1 MAKLAHALV
10 GGFIGVGLGL
20 GIADAD
26 VLKRINERGAI
37 KLGVRVDAPPFSY
50 TSALGEPSGLAVSL
64 CREVV
69 NSLARQLNQDT
80 LEVSYVPVNA
90 RGRFEALLNDRTDL
104 HCGPASAT
112 LLRRETLDFS
122 LLYFVD
128 GAAAVV
134 RPVTYSDVGQIEDG
148 KIGVS
153 AGTTTERMVRSMI
166 DAGELD
172 GTVVTFQS
180 HAHGLQTLARANIDA
195 YFGDSAIMRFQMV
208 ANDLEKDVQLLP
220 QTFSFEPYA
229 LVMKRGETGLR
240 LAVDRALSEIY
251 ASGEID
257 RLISDELGEYRLSPL
272 GRAVYQIVGLPE

>member
-1 MAKLAHALV
+1 MGKIKRALACGLMAALLASS
-10 GGFIGVGLGL
+10 
-20 GIADAD
+20 IAEAD
-26 VLKRINERGAI
+26 VLDRIRVNGLI
-37 KLGVRVDAPPFSY
+37 NLGVRVDAPPFSY
-50 TSALGEPSGLAVSL
+50 TSPTGEAFGLAVVL
-64 CREVV
+64 CQSVV
-69 NSLARQLNQDT
+69 AALARQLGRES
-80 LEVSYVPVNA
+80 LEISYVPVNA
-90 RGRFEALLNDRTDL
+90 KGRFEALLSDRTDL

-134 RPVTYSDVGQIEDG
+134 RPATYSDVRQIEEG

-153 AGTTTERMVRSMI
+153 AGTTTERMVRAMI
-166 DAGELD
+166 AKGDLD

-180 HAHGLQTLARANIDA
+180 HAHGLQNLARARIDA

-208 ANDLEKDVQLLP
+208 ANELERDVELLP
-220 QTFSFEPYA
+220 ETFSFEPYA
-229 LVMKRGETGLR
+229 LVMKRGESALR

-257 RLISDELGEYRLSPL
+257 RLITQELGDYRLSPL
-272 GRAVYQIVGLPE
+272 GRAVYQLVGLPD